1 MKQDSG
7 TTELEGLKIR
17 RKYHRGNLTKT
28 FSKFQSTID
37 SGEETSTILGAHY
50 AVKIEIWLTTGN
62 WSKIQKLSPVE
73 SIEEELS
80 SFSAYEENYEA
91 TLAFVEHLK
100 FGEAQHPH
108 LNSTFTT
115 KMESEPREVKLQ
127 SLTLPKFSGKEGC
140 KIDSLNSWSFLRSS
154 PKDTQILQKPFC

>member
-1 MKQDSG
+1 M
-7 TTELEGLKIR
+7 
-17 RKYHRGNLTKT
+17 
-28 FSKFQSTID
+28 
-37 SGEETSTILGAHY
+37 
-50 AVKIEIWLTTGN
+50 
-62 WSKIQKLSPVE
+62 SPVE

-100 FGEAQHPH
+100 FGEAQHSH

-115 KMESEPREVKLQ
+115 KMESEQREVKLQ

-140 KIDSLNSWSFLRSS
+140 KIDFFEFMELFTVVTEKYSDTAKAVLLKNHVIFPAAGTFGGLLVTVENYPIMVSKLNQKFGSQAIRLNKFGGNSS
-154 PKDTQILQKPFC
+154 NMLHQSPTRVASYTQTP